1 MPFFEALQALSA
13 IATAVSLIYLARQT
27 GAARTEADL
36 AVRVSL
42 LNAHDALTDRAMNIN
57 QIFIEHPELRAF
69 FYDNQPL
76 PEDAEPRLVQ
86 RTTAVAEHIADFI
99 ENALLHRQTLGPA
112 ANDVWE
118 EYCIYLVCQSPT
130 LRSYLTEHIHW
141 YNAEVGRVLTTG
153 LGKRD

>member
-1 MPFFEALQALSA
+1 MHFFEALQALGA
-13 IATAVSLIYLARQT
+13 LATALSLVYLARQT

-42 LNAHDALTDRAMNIN
+42 LNAHDALTDRAMSIN
-57 QIFIEHPELRAF
+57 QIFIEYPELRAF
-69 FYDNQPL
+69 FYDDQPL

-99 ENALLHRQTLGPA
+99 ENALLHRQTLGLA

-118 EYCIYLVCQSPT
+118 GYCISLVCQSPT
-130 LRSYLTEHIHW
+130 LRSYLTEHIDW
-141 YNAEVGRVLTTG
+141 YNDEVRRVLTAG
-153 LGKRD
+153 LEKRG